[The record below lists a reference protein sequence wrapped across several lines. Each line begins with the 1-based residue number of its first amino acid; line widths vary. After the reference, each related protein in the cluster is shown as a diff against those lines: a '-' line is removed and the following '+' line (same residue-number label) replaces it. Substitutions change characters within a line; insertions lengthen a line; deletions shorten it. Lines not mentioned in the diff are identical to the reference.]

1 MGIGPTEIMLVLLGI
16 LLLFGPGAVLVWW
29 FMTQSKASEPDAPAP
44 PQVDPAIAT
53 ARERFARGEI
63 SAEELEEITRVLQ
76 S

>member
-1 MGIGPTEIMLVLLGI
+1 MGVGPTEIMLVLVGI

-29 FMTQSKASEPDAPAP
+29 LMTQAKAGDTDAQAAP
-44 PQVDPAIAT
+44 TVDPAIAT

-63 SAEELEEITRVLQ
+63 TAEELEDIRRVLD

>member
-1 MGIGPTEIMLVLLGI
+1 MGVGPTEIMLVFVGI

-29 FMTQSKASEPDAPAP
+29 FMTQAKAAEPDAKA
-44 PQVDPAIAT
+44 VDPAIAT

-63 SAEELEEITRVLQ
+63 TAEELQEITRVLD